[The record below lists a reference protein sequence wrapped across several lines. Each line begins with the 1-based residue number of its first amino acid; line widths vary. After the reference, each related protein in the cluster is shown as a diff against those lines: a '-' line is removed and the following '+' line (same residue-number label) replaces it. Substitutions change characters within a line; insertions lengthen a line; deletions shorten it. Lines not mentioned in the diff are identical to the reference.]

1 MIVDQSEENEIT
13 QTPCY
18 TLFSPEI
25 DNEEKRVT
33 LGSKC
38 LQENSPKFVF
48 GLGGRAISVDDIKC
62 GVVNATS
69 ETSILE
75 NDLCIADTT
84 EKLGIDNAQQ
94 SIDETNKARRVV
106 DS

>member
-1 MIVDQSEENEIT
+1 MA
-13 QTPCY
+13 
-18 TLFSPEI
+18 
-25 DNEEKRVT
+25 

-38 LQENSPKFVF
+38 LQKSSPKFVF

-75 NDLCIADTT
+75 NDLCIADTE

-94 SIDETNKARRVV
+94 CVDAPKNAWRVV
-106 DS
+106 VS